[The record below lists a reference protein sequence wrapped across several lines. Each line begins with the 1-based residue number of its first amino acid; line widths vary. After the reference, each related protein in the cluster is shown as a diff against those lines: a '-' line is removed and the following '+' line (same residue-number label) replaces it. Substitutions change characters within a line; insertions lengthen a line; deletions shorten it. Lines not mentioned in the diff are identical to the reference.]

1 MPNAD
6 QKAGSKRG
14 ETDFMPRCHVPAG
27 ARGALRRRRP
37 RPARDAGSKM
47 HRAAR
52 AYGSTE
58 ARRAVPIY
66 ERTELPA
73 TNGVMRAAPT
83 RSSLSHCRVRNVRN
97 KSRLLTA
104 SLLSE
109 SRAPPAIVRDL
120 ICGAAHLPLFLRV
133 SAERSADRPDLARS
147 LHSPLSSQP
156 ALFTYLRRPPS
167 LA

>member
-1 MPNAD
+1 
-6 QKAGSKRG
+6 
-14 ETDFMPRCHVPAG
+14 MPRCQR

-83 RSSLSHCRVRNVRN
+83 VRASHTVV
-97 KSRLLTA
+97 
-104 SLLSE
+104 
-109 SRAPPAIVRDL
+109 
-120 ICGAAHLPLFLRV
+120 CG
-133 SAERSADRPDLARS
+133 
-147 LHSPLSSQP
+147 
-156 ALFTYLRRPPS
+156 TYGIKAGS
-167 LA
+167 